1 MASIYTSDAGIIQ
14 SLWNDTSSK
23 VELAIHNQF
32 SGIELTSPVYEGDSI
47 TCYLSPDQRVVVGSA
62 MQAGFSIHPARVE
75 SIGVFMCKLQKKN
88 TDQSNDNI
96 TSSEEEA
103 ICTRLIFI
111 WKIYKLL
118 GKFQMYSD
126 LIDYDKRRVWDRD
139 GIMKLATRYKLHD
152 VKYCPIEH
160 TWLIHDNVVLR
171 TRLNVTHKKSYYK
184 IEMTISEESLKDYT
198 IKPRYIGLD
207 R

>member
-1 MASIYTSDAGIIQ
+1 MASTDSSDTSIIQ
-14 SLWNDTSSK
+14 TRQDGVSSK

-32 SGIELTSPVYEGDSI
+32 SGIRLVSPVYEGDSI
-47 TCYLSPDQRVVVGSA
+47 TCYLTPDQRVDAGSI
-62 MQAGFSIHPARVE
+62 MQAGFSIHPARIE

-88 TDQSNDNI
+88 IDQSNENI

-103 ICTRLIFI
+103 IYTQLIFI